1 LSDVPPPDK
10 DVNILDDVRS
20 IVVLAVLANYSTR
33 GWKDRDSYLIRSRK
47 LDMEMFPDS
56 LEAGGVNELSVVI
69 AVHESFT
76 TEQTVSD
83 SLVRYPPGKKI
94 SDIID

>member
-1 LSDVPPPDK
+1 
-10 DVNILDDVRS
+10 
-20 IVVLAVLANYSTR
+20 
-33 GWKDRDSYLIRSRK
+33 
-47 LDMEMFPDS
+47 MEMFPDS